1 MSITYTISAGVP
13 TAIAQNVVWALPPR
27 KVTVLATAAVE
38 HSADNSNW
46 TALTAAN
53 TVSAPTAAGW
63 LRCTT
68 TGGATVVVKVD

>member
-1 MSITYTISAGVP
+1 MSITTTISAGVS
-13 TAIAQNVVWALPPR
+13 TAMTKDVVYALPPR

-53 TVSAPTAAGW
+53 TVSAPTSAGW
-63 LRCTT
+63 LRCTG
-68 TGGATVVVKVD
+68 TGGCTVVVKVD